1 MPKVQFGPREFQSV
15 GALSP
20 GRAVFDLSNARALPA
35 DFGYLYPVVAEEVLP
50 GDVFSLSADVVA
62 RMMPSIAP
70 VMHEVN
76 IYIHYWFVPFRLLW
90 PKVDETG
97 DDWES
102 YITGGEHGDN
112 DAVLPLWTPPPGGYA
127 EGSLWDYFGLP
138 TGVVPH
144 ASVQPYAFLRRAY
157 NLVYNEWYRDQNLV
171 DPVDIDQVD
180 LLKRAWE
187 KDYFTSAMLSQQ
199 KGIAPALPISGT
211 THAEFEGGV
220 TIFARQ
226 SGTFDPLAWPQ
237 YTGFAVST
245 AGDVS
250 PWVVGDQNAAAPGT
264 GPINNA
270 NLIAP
275 KDAPSGSGQKG
286 LSDNTV
292 DLSVASTFDI
302 ADLRLAFQVQ
312 KWMERN
318 MRAGTRYTEY
328 LQAHFGVSPRDS
340 RLQRPEYIGGVK
352 SPVIISEVLQTSET
366 GETPQG
372 NLAGHGI
379 SVSRQHGGRY
389 RSEEFGLILGML
401 SVMPRSMYSQ
411 GVDRQFI
418 RQTRYDF
425 YSPEFAHLSEQA
437 VYKGELFIDGTSADG
452 EIFGYQARY
461 QEYRSRQSKPVG
473 KLRGDLGYWNLSR
486 DFATRPA
493 LNQSFIEVESQV
505 LKERFLAVP
514 SEPAFLVTVG
524 NRVIASRPM
533 PGLAEPGLIDH
544 F

>member
-1 MPKVQFGPREFQSV
+1 MPKVNFGPQEFQSV

-35 DFGYLYPVVAEEVLP
+35 DFGYLYPVLAEEVVP

-76 IYIHYWFVPFRLLW
+76 IFIHYWFVPFRLLW
-90 PKVDETG
+90 PKVDESG

-112 DAVLPLWTPPPGGYA
+112 SAVLPLWTPPPGGYPV
-127 EGSLWDYFGLP
+127 GSLWDYFGLP

-144 ASVQPYAFLRRAY
+144 SSVLPYAFLKRAY
-157 NLVYNEWYRDQNLV
+157 NLVYNEWYRDQNLI
-171 DPVDIDQVD
+171 DPVDIDAD
-180 LLKRAWE
+180 EFHIRAWE

-199 KGIAPALPISGT
+199 KGTPPALPISGT
-211 THAEFEGGV
+211 TSAVFDGPFINVPDVDAPLVVQYSPNAAMSAGG
-220 TIFARQ
+220 
-226 SGTFDPLAWPQ
+226 
-237 YTGFAVST
+237 T
-245 AGDVS
+245 AG
-250 PWVVGDQNAAAPGT
+250 NAALKT
-264 GPINNA
+264 VLDNNE
-270 NLIAP
+270 
-275 KDAPSGSGQKG
+275 
-286 LSDNTV
+286 V

-302 ADLRLAFQVQ
+302 SDLRLAFQVQ

-328 LQAHFGVSPRDS
+328 LQAHFGVSPRDA
-340 RLQRPEYIGGVK
+340 RLQRPEWIGGVK
-352 SPVIISEVLQTSET
+352 SPVIINEVLQTSET
-366 GETPQG
+366 GDTPQG

-389 RSEEFGLILGML
+389 RSEEFGLILGLL

-418 RQTRYDF
+418 RQTRFDF

-437 VYKGELFIDGTSADG
+437 VYKGELFVDGTSADG
-452 EIFGYQARY
+452 EIFGYQGRH

-473 KLRGDLGYWNLSR
+473 KLRDDLGYWNLSR

>member
-1 MPKVQFGPREFQSV
+1 MPKVSFGPKEFQSV

-20 GRAVFDLSNARALPA
+20 GRAVFDLSNARALPS
-35 DFGYLYPVVAEEVLP
+35 DFGYLIPCLAEEVVP

-62 RMMPSIAP
+62 RMMPTIAP
-70 VMHEVN
+70 IMHEVN
-76 IYIHYWFVPFRLLW
+76 IYIHYWFVPFRLCW
-90 PKVDETG
+90 PKVDESG

-102 YITGGEHGDN
+102 YITGGEDGMN
-112 DAVLPLWTPPPGGYA
+112 SAVLPLWTPPPGGYG
-127 EGSLWDYFGLP
+127 EYTLWDYFGLP

-144 ASVQPYAFLRRAY
+144 SSVQPYAFLKRAY
-157 NLVYNEWYRDQNLV
+157 NLVYNEWYRDQNLI
-171 DPVDIDQVD
+171 DPVDIDSDDV
-180 LLKRAWE
+180 LKRAWE
-187 KDYFTSAMLSQQ
+187 KDYFTSSMLSQQ

-211 THAEFEGGV
+211 TSAEFDHNAMVFASGIGG
-220 TIFARQ
+220 T
-226 SGTFDPLAWPQ
+226 PLQPPG
-237 YTGFAVST
+237 YGNPAVST
-245 AGDVS
+245 TGDGDPWTWGTQGAEPGSGAVS
-250 PWVVGDQNAAAPGT
+250 NAPLVV
-264 GPINNA
+264 
-270 NLIAP
+270 P
-275 KDAPSGSGQKG
+275 KDGIPSLSTYG
-286 LSDNTV
+286 LNDNTV

-366 GETPQG
+366 AGTPQG

-389 RSEEFGLILGML
+389 RAEEFGLILGIL

-437 VYKGELFIDGTSADG
+437 VYKGELFVDGTSADG

-473 KLRGDLGYWNLSR
+473 ALRGNLGYWNLSR
-486 DFATRPA
+486 DFVTRPA
-493 LNQSFIEVESQV
+493 LNQSFIEVESEV
-505 LKERFLAVP
+505 LKERVAAVP
-514 SEPAFLVTVG
+514 SEPLFLITVG

-533 PGLAEPGLIDH
+533 PALAEPGLIDH